1 MGESMIGVKDAVK
14 NATEFV
20 ADLYPGARDIRL
32 EEVEVDTE
40 KQQEWSV
47 VLSFKTHELGTLA
60 SVMGEQR
67 LFKQVAVQLESGQPV
82 SLRIWH
88 CRV

>member
-1 MGESMIGVKDAVK
+1 MIGVKDAVK
-14 NATEFV
+14 SATEFV

-32 EEVEVDTE
+32 EEVEVDPE
-40 KQQEWSV
+40 EQQQWSV
-47 VLSFKTHELGTLA
+47 VLSFKTGESGTLA

-67 LFKQVAVQLESGQPV
+67 LFKQVAIQLESGQPI

-88 CRV
+88 YAD